1 MSANRI
7 LTVLILVSILPASA
21 SGQSVRYVDDDA
33 PSGGDGLS
41 WTSPYAD
48 LQDALTAAAGDPTI
62 TEIHVAGGT
71 YTPSEQLPLAG
82 PRSATFLLADGLA
95 ILGGYAGLADP
106 GDPDVRDL
114 ALYESTLSGD
124 LAGDDQPNW
133 VNRDDNGFHVVFANA
148 VDDTAV
154 LDGFAI
160 TAGNANGSTGDIVG
174 GGMINFGGS
183 PTLTHCTFHGN
194 QAAMAG
200 GGMFNADGSPTLT
213 NCAFMGNLAETIG
226 GGGMETDGGSPTLT
240 NCIFSG
246 NSAENVITG
255 AGGGGLIATA
265 TSGSPTLTNCTFSG
279 NSTSE
284 SGGGILNANVGL
296 TLANCIL
303 WGNTDAVGLQI
314 ADAGGGTTTATYS
327 CIQGGWSGTGN
338 TSLDPRFI
346 DAVGADGVAGTFDD
360 DLRLTVLL
368 SPCIDSGSN
377 AAVPLDTI
385 DLDGDGDTAEPI
397 PFDLDRNMRFFDDPA
412 HADTG
417 SGTAPIVD
425 MGAYEHQFN
434 DCNETGTPDWE
445 DILDGTSADCND
457 NAIPD
462 ECDIAD
468 GFSLDCNENGVPDNC
483 DLESGFSQD
492 CNANEIPDECDIAD
506 GVSVDCNANGIPD
519 PCDLESG
526 FSLDCNTNGIP
537 DACDIGDG
545 VSSDC
550 DADGVPDTC
559 AADSDGDGIID
570 ACDPCPVTRTA
581 IALWIVSMSARTI
594 QRGSCPAFSVAV
606 RPRRSR
612 RRAPSRCRRTTVS
625 PSGSSRCG
633 PSPFRSPCA
642 ASACSAA
649 CRSCSS
655 DSAS

>member
-33 PSGGDGLS
+33 APGGDGQS

-48 LQDALTAAAGDPTI
+48 LQDALTAAAGDPAI
-62 TEIHVAGGT
+62 TEIHVADGT
-71 YTPSEQLPLAG
+71 YTPSEQLPLGG
-82 PRSATFLLADGLA
+82 PRSATFLLANGLT
-95 ILGGYAGLADP
+95 IRGGYVGVANP
-106 GDPDVRDL
+106 GAPEVRDL
-114 ALYESTLSGD
+114 DLYESILSGD
-124 LAGDDQPNW
+124 LGGDDQPDW
-133 VNRDDNGFHVVFANA
+133 VNRDDNSYHVVVANT

-154 LDGFAI
+154 LDGFTI
-160 TAGNANGSTGDIVG
+160 TAGNANGSTLDFIG
-174 GGMINFGGS
+174 GGMLSLSSS
-183 PTLTHCTFHGN
+183 PTLTHCAFSGN
-194 QAAMAG
+194 QASWAG
-200 GGMFNADGSPTLT
+200 GGMFNGDGSPTLT

-226 GGGMETDGGSPTLT
+226 GGG
-240 NCIFSG
+240 
-246 NSAENVITG
+246 
-255 AGGGGLIATA
+255 
-265 TSGSPTLTNCTFSG
+265 
-279 NSTSE
+279 
-284 SGGGILNANVGL
+284 ILNANVSL

-303 WGNTDAVGLQI
+303 WGNTDALGQQI
-314 ADAGGGTTTATYS
+314 VDDAGGVTSATYS

-346 DAVGADGVAGTFDD
+346 DAVGVDGVAGTFDD

-368 SPCIDSGSN
+368 SPCIDSGNN

-385 DLDGDGDTAEPI
+385 DLDGDTDTAEPL
-397 PFDLDRNMRFFDDPA
+397 PLDLDRNMRFFDDPT

-417 SGTAPIVD
+417 SGTPPIVD

-445 DILDGTSADCND
+445 DILDGTSEDCND

-462 ECDIAD
+462 ECDIAA
-468 GFSLDCNENGVPDNC
+468 GVSLDCNANGVPDNC

-506 GVSVDCNANGIPD
+506 GFSVDCNANGIPD
-519 PCDLESG
+519 NCDLESG

-537 DACDIGDG
+537 DACDIGEG

-570 ACDPCPVTRTA
+570 ACDHCPDDADKLDPGVCGCGTPEIDTDGDGLTDCFDECPDDPEKIVPGLLGCGVPEEPPPGPQPVPVDDCLTEWVFPLWP
-581 IALWIVSMSARTI
+581 IALPFPVCGVGLLGGLPVMLL
-594 QRGSCPAFSVAV
+594 GLGFMK
-606 RPRRSR
+606 R
-612 RRAPSRCRRTTVS
+612 RRRR
-625 PSGSSRCG
+625 R
-633 PSPFRSPCA
+633 
-642 ASACSAA
+642 
-649 CRSCSS
+649 
-655 DSAS
+655 